1 MWMARQEGDGA
12 VSIFASAGR
21 GRVQILSFSVI
32 RCLKVFYT
40 FPLSLILAQSHTG
53 HWVATS
59 SGAPSRGK
67 RIAGHVT
74 LVESASAV
82 SYLTTLRTPDFQG
95 LSPSRSPLQRKFSS
109 EFDWSLSSYNRST
122 EIRDCILSELGA
134 CASIV
139 HSEIVVWQ

>member
-1 MWMARQEGDGA
+1 MSLASPVVFVLPRKPAQRA

-67 RIAGHVT
+67 RIASHVT

-82 SYLTTLRTPDFQG
+82 SYPASLDLPSHRP
-95 LSPSRSPLQRKFSS
+95 SPSFFPSLHLLHFRCAKTM
-109 EFDWSLSSYNRST
+109 SLSDVTRA
-122 EIRDCILSELGA
+122 L
-134 CASIV
+134 ASIM
-139 HSEIVVWQ
+139 ERTFR